1 MGVGDLNTFKP
12 VAGSGPSSAN
22 RTHSRFTIHIRMER
36 MEHGGSHGSLGIA
49 SVPVLDCDL
58 QSVPAV
64 NSVARDGD
72 LGCRIVQIAR
82 HAGEGSYQVLGCVDV
97 HAAASDRF
105 AARRYSVTMVHVAVQ
120 YAFPVCLEGDSPV
133 RFCAV

>member
-36 MEHGGSHGSLGIA
+36 TEDGGSHGSLGIA
-49 SVPVLDCDL
+49 SVRVRDL
-58 QSVPAV
+58 QSAPAV

-82 HAGEGSYQVLGCVDV
+82 YAGEGSYRVLGSVPV
-97 HAAASDRF
+97 HAAASERF
-105 AARRYSVTMVHVAVQ
+105 AARRFSVTMVYVAVQ

>member
-1 MGVGDLNTFKP
+1 
-12 VAGSGPSSAN
+12 
-22 RTHSRFTIHIRMER
+22 MER
-36 MEHGGSHGSLGIA
+36 MERGGSHGSLGIA
-49 SVPVLDCDL
+49 SVPILDCDL

-64 NSVARDGD
+64 NSGARDGD

-105 AARRYSVTMVHVAVQ
+105 AARRYSVTMVHVAAQ